1 MNSPAPERSEDGEN
15 KSVDADQSGAFGETM
30 NFNGDTSS
38 VSPRAFQSSPE
49 QWVGRRLG
57 KYDITALLGVG
68 GMGVV
73 LKGHDPSIERDVAI
87 KVLSADLSADES
99 SLSRFLAE
107 AKSAGKLNHPN
118 AVTIYEVSQEGAAH
132 FLVMEVVSG
141 GSAADRLEQ
150 GKAYSV
156 SEATR
161 IAIDACKG
169 LSAAHQVGLIHRDV
183 KPANLLLTTDGTVKV
198 SDFGLAKRTQSQ
210 TMQMTQAGHI
220 VGTPYYMSPEQCES
234 RHVDARS
241 DIYSLG
247 GTYYS
252 LLTGKSPFQDSAS
265 IIQVMFAHCN
275 AGPPDPREVKGTVPA
290 ACAQIVLRAMAKD
303 PAQRYQSMDEMRTD
317 LEAVLAAMSGAGIML
332 PSQSATNLPR
342 LPAAPTQ
349 VAPTRSRWVAI
360 AGAAVALA
368 ATVAAAF
375 FMLNLGSR
383 DGGAKEAI
391 ITGGA
396 SNIASPTAITPPT
409 GEPIRV
415 GILHSL
421 TGTMAHSE
429 SPVADAT
436 LLAIDEINRAGG
448 LLGRPVEG
456 VVADGRSD
464 DATFAREAQRL
475 IANEHVSTIFGCWTS
490 ASRKTVV
497 PIFEEQNHLLIYP
510 VQYEGME
517 ESPNVIYTGAAP
529 NQQIIPA
536 VKWAY
541 AFENKRRFFLVGS
554 DYVFPRVASEII
566 KDQLK
571 VLGAELVGEEFLPL
585 GSTAVQ
591 PLVEKIKSAKPDVI
605 LNLING
611 DSNLVFFAELRKA
624 GIKPESVPTI
634 SFSVEEEALRQL
646 DVSAMAGDYAAWNY
660 FQSVD
665 SPENQQ
671 FVASFRAKYGPQ
683 RLVTDPMEAAYFGV
697 KLWAKAVTDAKSSDV
712 SEIRRAM
719 LNQRMRAPGGDVRI
733 DAATQHTFK
742 TPRIGRVLADGQFEV
757 VWTAAKP
764 EPPIP
769 YPPSRTT
776 EEWRAFLH
784 DLYAGWGNQWSAGAN
799 QEAPSRN

>member
-1 MNSPAPERSEDGEN
+1 MG
-15 KSVDADQSGAFGETM
+15 
-30 NFNGDTSS
+30 
-38 VSPRAFQSSPE
+38 
-49 QWVGRRLG
+49 GRRLG
-57 KYDITALLGVG
+57 KYEITALLGVG

-87 KVLSADLSADES
+87 KVLPADLSADEA
-99 SLSRFLAE
+99 SLNRFLAE

-118 AVTIYEVSQEGAAH
+118 AVTIYEVGQEGAAH
-132 FLVMEVVSG
+132 YLAMEIVSG

-150 GKAYSV
+150 AVAYSV

-183 KPANLLLTTDGTVKV
+183 KPANLLLTPDGTVKV

-234 RHVDARS
+234 RHLDSRS

-265 IIQVMFAHCN
+265 IIQVMYAHCN
-275 AGPPDPREVKGTVPA
+275 AGAARSARSHGDRPFGMRANRAACDGETARATVPVNGRN
-290 ACAQIVLRAMAKD
+290 ACGLGSRVSGDVRSSEL
-303 PAQRYQSMDEMRTD
+303 RYQ
-317 LEAVLAAMSGAGIML
+317 V
-332 PSQSATNLPR
+332 NPR
-342 LPAAPTQ
+342 QTCHGRRPPRPQ
-349 VAPTRSRWVAI
+349 PVRRPFRWAAI
-360 AGAAVALA
+360 AGDGTDA
-368 ATVAAAF
+368 
-375 FMLNLGSR
+375 GSR
-383 DGGAKEAI
+383 RSRCFLHVEWWLARRWDEGDNQYGRQQEQCLCQ
-391 ITGGA
+391 
-396 SNIASPTAITPPT
+396 SVITPPT

-429 SPVADAT
+429 SPVVDAT
-436 LLAIDEINRAGG
+436 LLAIDEINRDGG

-464 DATFAREAQRL
+464 SATFAREAERL
-475 IANEHVSTIFGCWTS
+475 IDKEHVCTVFGCWTS

-497 PIFEEQNHLLIYP
+497 PIFEEHNHLLVYP
-510 VQYEGME
+510 VQYEGIE

-554 DYVFPRVASEII
+554 DYVFPRVAHEII

-571 VLGAELVGEEFLPL
+571 ELGAELVGEEFLPL

-591 PLVEKIKSAKPDVI
+591 PIIEKIRAAKPDVI
-605 LNLING
+605 LNSING
-611 DSNLVFFAELRKA
+611 DSNLPFFAELRKA
-624 GIKPESVPTI
+624 GITPQSVPTI
-634 SFSVEEEALRQL
+634 SFSVEEETLRQL
-646 DVSAMAGDYAAWNY
+646 DVSAIVGDYAAWNY
-660 FQSVD
+660 FQSVE

-671 FVASFRAKYGPQ
+671 FVSSFRAKYGPQ
-683 RLVTDPMEAAYFGV
+683 RVVTDPMEAAYFGV
-697 KLWAKAVTDAKSSDV
+697 KLWAKAVADAKSTDV

-719 LNQRMRAPGGDVRI
+719 LNQRMRSPEGDVRI

-764 EPPIP
+764 EPPSP
-769 YPPSRTT
+769 YPPSRST

-784 DLYAGWGNQWSAGAN
+784 DLYSGWGNNWSA
-799 QEAPSRN
+799 PK

>member
-1 MNSPAPERSEDGEN
+1 MNSKVPEQSGDADE
-15 KSVDADQSGAFGETM
+15 KSVDSNNASSLGETM
-30 NFNGDTSS
+30 NFSGDTAP
-38 VSPRAFQSSPE
+38 VSRRDPQSAPDL
-49 QWVGRRLG
+49 WVGRRLG
-57 KYDITALLGVG
+57 KYEVTALLGVG

-87 KVLSADLSADES
+87 KVLPADLSADES
-99 SLSRFLAE
+99 SLHRFLDE

-118 AVTIYEVSQEGAAH
+118 AVTIYEVGQEGFSH
-132 FLVMEVVSG
+132 YLVMEIVSG
-141 GSAADRLEQ
+141 GSAADRLEN
-150 GKAYSV
+150 GEAYSV

-183 KPANLLLTTDGTVKV
+183 KPANLLLTPDGTVKV

-241 DIYSLG
+241 DVYSLG

-265 IIQVMFAHCN
+265 VIQVMFAHCN
-275 AGPPDPREVKGTVPA
+275 AGPPDPREVKASVPA
-290 ACAQIVLRAMAKD
+290 ACAQIVLRAMAKQ
-303 PAQRYQSMDEMRTD
+303 PEQRYQSMDEMRAD
-317 LEAVLAAMSGAGIML
+317 LEAVLAAMSGAGIAL

-342 LPAAPTQ
+342 LPAAPTP
-349 VAPTRSRWVAI
+349 VSRNRSRWVA
-360 AGAAVALA
+360 AGVATGIVAA
-368 ATVAAAF
+368 VAAAF
-375 FMLNLGSR
+375 FILNLGLR
-383 DGGAKEAI
+383 DGDAKVALNSEV
-391 ITGGA
+391 
-396 SNIASPTAITPPT
+396 NPNNASPTVITPPT

-436 LLAIDEINRAGG
+436 LLAIDEINREGG
-448 LLGRPVEG
+448 LLGRPVVG
-456 VVADGRSD
+456 VVADGRSE
-464 DATFAREAQRL
+464 DATFARESKRL
-475 IANEHVSTIFGCWTS
+475 INDEHVCTVFGCWTS

-497 PIFEEQNHLLIYP
+497 PIFEEHDHLLVYP
-510 VQYEGME
+510 VQYEGIE

-541 AFENKRRFFLVGS
+541 AFENKRRFLVVGS
-554 DYVFPRVASEII
+554 DYVFPRVAHEII
-566 KDQLK
+566 RDQLK
-571 VLGAELVGEEFLPL
+571 ELGAQLVGAEFLPL
-585 GSTAVQ
+585 GSSAVQ
-591 PLVEKIKSAKPDVI
+591 PLVEQIKSAKPDVI

-611 DSNLVFFAELRKA
+611 DSNQAFFTELRKA
-624 GIKPESVPTI
+624 GIAPQAVPTI
-634 SFSVEEEALRQL
+634 SFSVDEEALRHL
-646 DVSAMAGDYAAWNY
+646 DVSTMVGDYAAWNY
-660 FQSVD
+660 FQSIE
-665 SPENQQ
+665 SPENER
-671 FVASFRAKYGPQ
+671 FVSSFRAKYGPQ

-697 KLWAKAVTDAKSSDV
+697 KLWAKAVADTKSTDVA
-712 SEIRRAM
+712 EIRRAM
-719 LNQRMRAPGGDVRI
+719 LNQRMRSAEGDVRI
-733 DAATQHTFK
+733 DSATQHTFK

-757 VWTAAKP
+757 VWTAVKP

-769 YPPSRTT
+769 YPPSRPT

-784 DLYAGWGNQWSAGAN
+784 DLYAGWANQWSAKP
-799 QEAPSRN
+799 E

>member
-1 MNSPAPERSEDGEN
+1 MNSPVPERAEDDEKKG
-15 KSVDADQSGAFGETM
+15 VDSDNAGSFGETM
-30 NFNGDTSS
+30 NFSGDTAS
-38 VSPRAFQSSPE
+38 VSQRGLQSAPE

-57 KYDITALLGVG
+57 KYEITALLGVG

-87 KVLSADLSADES
+87 KVLPADLSADEA
-99 SLSRFLAE
+99 SLHRFLAE

-118 AVTIYEVSQEGAAH
+118 AVTIYEVGQEGAAH
-132 FLVMEVVSG
+132 YLVMEIVSG

-150 GKAYSV
+150 GGAYSV

-161 IAIDACKG
+161 ITIEACKG

-183 KPANLLLTTDGTVKV
+183 KPANLLLTPDGTVKV

-265 IIQVMFAHCN
+265 IIQVMYAHCN
-275 AGPPDPREVKGTVPA
+275 AGPPDPREVKATVPS
-290 ACAQIVLRAMAKD
+290 ACAQIVLRAMAKQ
-303 PAQRYQSMDEMRTD
+303 PEQRYQSMDEMRAD
-317 LEAVLAAMSGAGIML
+317 LEAVLAAMSGAGITL

-349 VAPTRSRWVAI
+349 VSRSRFRWAAI
-360 AGAAVALA
+360 AGTAMALVAAA
-368 ATVAAAF
+368 AAAF
-375 FMLNLGSR
+375 FMFGRGSR
-383 DGGAKEAI
+383 DGGTKEAI
-391 ITGGA
+391 NAGA
-396 SNIASPTAITPPT
+396 NKNNVSPTVITPPT

-436 LLAIDEINRAGG
+436 LLAIDEINREGG

-456 VVADGRSD
+456 VVADGRSE
-464 DATFAREAQRL
+464 DATFAREAERL
-475 IANEHVSTIFGCWTS
+475 INNEHVCTVFGCWTS

-497 PIFEEQNHLLIYP
+497 PIFEEHNHLLVYP
-510 VQYEGME
+510 VQYEGIE

-554 DYVFPRVASEII
+554 DYVFPRVAHEII

-571 VLGAELVGEEFLPL
+571 ELGAELVGEEFLPL

-591 PLVEKIKSAKPDVI
+591 PIIEKIKSRKTGCHPQLNKRRFQPGVLRRATEGGNHAPVSAN
-605 LNLING
+605 NLIQRRRGNAKTIGCFG
-611 DSNLVFFAELRKA
+611 D
-624 GIKPESVPTI
+624 
-634 SFSVEEEALRQL
+634 
-646 DVSAMAGDYAAWNY
+646 
-660 FQSVD
+660 
-665 SPENQQ
+665 
-671 FVASFRAKYGPQ
+671 
-683 RLVTDPMEAAYFGV
+683 
-697 KLWAKAVTDAKSSDV
+697 
-712 SEIRRAM
+712 
-719 LNQRMRAPGGDVRI
+719 GG
-733 DAATQHTFK
+733 
-742 TPRIGRVLADGQFEV
+742 
-757 VWTAAKP
+757 
-764 EPPIP
+764 
-769 YPPSRTT
+769 
-776 EEWRAFLH
+776 
-784 DLYAGWGNQWSAGAN
+784 
-799 QEAPSRN
+799 